1 MKHFRLWPLA
11 VLAAS
16 CTENGD
22 LRAVGTIERD
32 RIELVAEA
40 REPIAEI
47 LVREGDR
54 VQAGDV
60 VLRLEE
66 RRGEAEVR
74 RAEGARDR
82 AMARLAELER
92 GPRRERIEGARARLA
107 GAEGLLDRERR
118 ELERVRDLQKKGI
131 NAEAELDAARARYDE
146 ALSLRDQAAA
156 ELEALRTGTTP
167 EELAQARAAV
177 AEAQGALDAARIVR
191 ERLEVRAPQD
201 GLIDA
206 LPFELG
212 ERPPPGAVVAVLL
225 GNGAPFARVYVP
237 EAIRAR
243 VRAGG
248 AASVHVDGM
257 ERAFGARVRTV
268 ANEATFT
275 PFFAL
280 TEEDRGRLVY
290 LAEVDLVDPEA
301 HDLPTGVPVEAS
313 FDLGG
318 GRDGAE

>member
-92 GPRRERIEGARARLA
+92 GPRREHIEGARARLA

-118 ELERVRDLQKKGI
+118 DLQKQGI

-146 ALSLRDQAAA
+146 ALSRRDQAAA

-212 ERPPPGAVVAVLL
+212 ERPPPGAVVAVVL

-318 GRDGAE
+318 ERDGAE